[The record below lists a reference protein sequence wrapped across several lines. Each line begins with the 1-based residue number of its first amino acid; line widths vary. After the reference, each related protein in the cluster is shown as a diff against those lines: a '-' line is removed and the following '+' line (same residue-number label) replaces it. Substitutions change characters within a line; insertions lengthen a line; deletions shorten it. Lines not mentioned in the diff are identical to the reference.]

1 MTTPDGALPSRLT
14 TRQAVPGGARA
25 VPLDLATDPRRP
37 VRMEIAALRHRVTGV
52 TGCIV
57 AGVDGLLILHE
68 SRSAGEPHDVAA
80 MAAAAHGISRTCGG
94 ALSQGPFQEVT
105 IRNRDGCLAVYAIG
119 NLALLAVVGDGT
131 VNIARLHLE
140 ARSVLGRLAVMLE
153 AGSTRPRAR

>member
-14 TRQAVPGGARA
+14 ARHAASEAGSVPFEPAS
-25 VPLDLATDPRRP
+25 DPWRP
-37 VRMEIAALRHRVTGV
+37 VRMELAALRHQVVGV

-68 SRSAGEPHDVAA
+68 SRSVGEPHDVAA

-94 ALSQGPFQEVT
+94 ALQQGPFQEVT

-119 NLALLAVVGDGT
+119 DLALLAVVGDGT

-140 ARSVLGRLAVMLE
+140 ARAVLGRLAALLQGE
-153 AGSTRPRAR
+153 SAHPYTR

>member
-1 MTTPDGALPSRLT
+1 MTTPDGALPNRLT
-14 TRQAVPGGARA
+14 ARHAADAARA
-25 VPLDLATDPRRP
+25 AQFDPATDPRRP
-37 VRMEIAALRHRVTGV
+37 VRMELAALRHQVVGV

-68 SRSAGEPHDVAA
+68 SRSVGEPHDVAA

-94 ALSQGPFQEVT
+94 ALRQGTFQEVT

-119 NLALLAVVGDGT
+119 ELALLAVVGDGT

-140 ARSVLGRLAVMLE
+140 ARAVLGRLASMLE
-153 AGSTRPRAR
+153 VESSHPYPR